1 MLFRLIPKSNP
12 NPKKLTNYIIN
23 LSLVKNLIL
32 LIQFKY

>member
-12 NPKKLTNYIIN
+12 NPKKLASYIIN

-32 LIQFKY
+32 LIQVKY

>member
-1 MLFRLIPKSNP
+1 MLFQLIPKSNP

-32 LIQFKY
+32 LIQVKY